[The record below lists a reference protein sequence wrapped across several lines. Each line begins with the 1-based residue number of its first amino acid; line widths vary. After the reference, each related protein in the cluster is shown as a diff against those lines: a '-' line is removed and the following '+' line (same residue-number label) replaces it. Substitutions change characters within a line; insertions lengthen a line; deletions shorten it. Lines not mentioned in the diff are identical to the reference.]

1 MRETFREYYPL
12 SREEHKLIWNKA
24 IIVFDT
30 NVLLNFYRYSPN
42 TFQTFS
48 KILNMLSNKI
58 WIPFQV
64 AEEVHAYRLSV
75 IDNQI
80 KIYYEYRKKLDKLQ
94 KDFENEI
101 KSPFISKLLLSE
113 TKDGFNKI
121 KEELL
126 VKEQFFKN
134 LIQNDNI
141 LDTISNIFDKK
152 IGRPLSKQEFQT
164 ILIKE
169 GEKRFDNKS
178 LALFM
183 NDNSTSSDRYN
194 DLMLW
199 FQLINKAQSDKCP
212 ILFITDD
219 IKNNWWIQ
227 NESKTFSPDYNLL
240 REFYN
245 MTGEL
250 FYMYRAFN
258 FLEYAKTLTKVGDI
272 DETVMNEVKQFSSN
286 EQMIYI
292 EIKNDKNKDLN
303 QLLEMITNDGYE
315 IFQQNSKNNIVILQ
329 IILPNM
335 NDIFEIFSSKLKT
348 FSSLTNIEILHVSS
362 VVSRSI
368 EE

>member
-12 SREEHKLIWNKA
+12 SQEEHKLIWNKA

-48 KILNMLSNKI
+48 KILSMLSNKI

-152 IGRPLSKQEFQT
+152 IGHPLSKQEFQT

-183 NDNSTSSDRYN
+183 NDNITGSDRYN

-199 FQLINKAQSDKCP
+199 FQLIKKAQSDKCP
-212 ILFITDD
+212 ILFITDE
-219 IKNNWWIQ
+219 IKNDWWIQ
-227 NESKTFSPDYNLL
+227 SESNTFSPNYNLL
-240 REFYN
+240 REFHN

-315 IFQQNSKNNIVILQ
+315 IFQQNSKNDIVILQ

>member
-1 MRETFREYYPL
+1 MT
-12 SREEHKLIWNKA
+12 
-24 IIVFDT
+24 
-30 NVLLNFYRYSPN
+30 
-42 TFQTFS
+42 
-48 KILNMLSNKI
+48 
-58 WIPFQV
+58 
-64 AEEVHAYRLSV
+64 
-75 IDNQI
+75 
-80 KIYYEYRKKLDKLQ
+80 
-94 KDFENEI
+94 
-101 KSPFISKLLLSE
+101 E

-152 IGRPLSKQEFQT
+152 IGRPLSKQGFQT

-227 NESKTFSPDYNLL
+227 SESKTFLPNYNLL
-240 REFYN
+240 REFYK

-250 FYMYRAFN
+250 FYIYRTFN
-258 FLEYAKTLTKVGDI
+258 FLEYAKTFIKDGI
-272 DETVMNEVKQFSSN
+272 DESVMNQVKQFSSN
-286 EQMIYI
+286 EQMVYI
-292 EIKNDKNKDLN
+292 EIKNDKNKNLN
-303 QLLEMITNDGYE
+303 KLLEMITNDGYD
-315 IFQQNSKNNIVILQ
+315 IFQQNSKNDIVFLQ
-329 IILPNM
+329 IILPNI
-335 NDIFEIFSSKLKT
+335 NDIFESFINKLKT
-348 FSSLTNIEILHVSS
+348 YSSLTDIDVIHVSS

>member
-227 NESKTFSPDYNLL
+227 SESKTFSPDYNLL

-258 FLEYAKTLTKVGDI
+258 FLEYAKTLIKDGI
-272 DETVMNEVKQFSSN
+272 DESVMNEVKQFSSN
-286 EQMIYI
+286 EQMVYI
-292 EIKNDKNKDLN
+292 EIKNDKSKDLN
-303 QLLEMITNDGYE
+303 QLLEMITNDGYD
-315 IFQQNSKNNIVILQ
+315 IFQQNSKNDIVFLQ
-329 IILPNM
+329 IILPNI

-348 FSSLTNIEILHVSS
+348 YSSLTNIEILHVSS
-362 VVSRSI
+362 VISRSI